1 MEALKEGE
9 ASLVV
14 YLHPSKVK
22 YASDAL
28 LSELSSLL
36 YTYSEPF
43 EGVVLAYDLNIVN
56 KLAKVLPGIH
66 PYVGVK
72 LRAKLLLFNPKPGMF
87 VEGVVVKITP
97 HSVHAVVLGFSS
109 ACIAGEDIR
118 DDFKHKV
125 KHGKEVYV
133 SRSNKKHKI
142 KIGATLRFVV
152 KNLGESLVV
161 TEFRLRQDCGVLI
174 LISHYMKS
182 GNKALKLFSFDEEI
196 LHISGSLVADHTGCA
211 QWLDKNVDKWSQA
224 DSTQKRKIG
233 KEEDEKPENERL
245 MKEETSSLKNDE
257 HVKKAKKRRKDHS

>member
-56 KLAKVLPGIH
+56 KLAKVLPGIQ

-97 HSVHAVVLGFSS
+97 HSIHAVVLGFSS

-133 SRSNKKHKI
+133 GRANKKHKI
-142 KIGATLRFVV
+142 KIGAILGFVV
-152 KNLGESLVV
+152 K
-161 TEFRLRQDCGVLI
+161 R
-174 LISHYMKS
+174 
-182 GNKALKLFSFDEEI
+182 FDEEI
-196 LHISGSLVADHTGCA
+196 LHISGSLIADHTGCA

-233 KEEDEKPENERL
+233 KQEDEKPENERL